1 VIAMRKPL
9 LVCCAVLMLAGC
21 AGGTA
26 DKACE
31 VFAPPPAAAATPT
44 AQNGERVDTLNGN
57 ASRPTSGCAQ

>member
-1 VIAMRKPL
+1 MRTPL
-9 LVCCAVLMLAGC
+9 FVCSAVLALAGC
-21 AGGTA
+21 AGGNA

-57 ASRPTSGCAQ
+57 ASRPTSGCVQ